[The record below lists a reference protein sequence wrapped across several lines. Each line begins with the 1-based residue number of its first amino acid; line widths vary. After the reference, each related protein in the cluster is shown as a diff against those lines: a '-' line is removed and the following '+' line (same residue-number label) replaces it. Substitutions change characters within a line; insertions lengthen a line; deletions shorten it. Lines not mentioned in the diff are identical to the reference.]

1 MPIGPPVFCC
11 ILFRHLPPRR
21 VQTNED
27 KKASPDEEIHCKYLP
42 SIEAISHSALH
53 ELHRYSSR
61 TRYRT
66 SHITFTCAWST
77 SLKGKVFCESNIRSS
92 SLVDP
97 LETVEPITKRL
108 DQALLEA
115 HRKSRSAQMGLAE
128 KDAAHHCS
136 SQVSRLQIRALQVGK
151 AQIGTLQVCLA
162 QPCPAQR
169 RFFEVRS
176 LETRTLQIRP
186 AQIGFCQV
194 SLAQIGAY
202 HVCPVE
208 QGLAQVGSAQVGP
221 FLPDVCLS
229 DNDPHLLACEV
240 LALKGIH
247 GYTTLAFRLTLVLLL
262 L

>member
-136 SQVSRLQIRALQVGK
+136 
-151 AQIGTLQVCLA
+151 LQVCLA

-208 QGLAQVGSAQVGP
+208 QGLAQVGP
-221 FLPDVCLS
+221 LEVCPIEICPTQES
-229 DNDPHLLACEV
+229 TP
-240 LALKGIH
+240 
-247 GYTTLAFRLTLVLLL
+247 
-262 L
+262 